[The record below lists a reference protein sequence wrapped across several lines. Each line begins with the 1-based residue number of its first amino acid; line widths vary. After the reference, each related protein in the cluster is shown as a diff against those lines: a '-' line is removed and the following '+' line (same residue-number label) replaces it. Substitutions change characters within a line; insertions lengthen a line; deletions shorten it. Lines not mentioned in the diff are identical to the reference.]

1 MSRIVLV
8 SFKRGLTSP
17 SLAIC
22 SLPIKD
28 FFISLIWC
36 RQRIFNLDS
45 ALENRQES
53 TQYQKTSTKLN
64 SEHEGIVSTVNNNI

>member
-22 SLPIKD
+22 SLPIKAY
-28 FFISLIWC
+28 FHFIDLV
-36 RQRIFNLDS
+36 L
-45 ALENRQES
+45 
-53 TQYQKTSTKLN
+53 TKVLKFRLCLRKN
-64 SEHEGIVSTVNNNI
+64 AGIPTISNDGDKSK